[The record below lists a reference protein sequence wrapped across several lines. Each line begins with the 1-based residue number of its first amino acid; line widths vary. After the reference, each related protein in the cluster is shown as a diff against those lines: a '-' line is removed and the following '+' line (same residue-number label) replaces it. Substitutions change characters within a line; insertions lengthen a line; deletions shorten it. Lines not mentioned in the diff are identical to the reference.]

1 MRNYEGVRNSQTREL
16 VLGSFFILLGL
27 VIPFIF
33 HSTGLLGTVFLP
45 MHFPIL
51 IAGFYLRPSTALIV
65 GGVTPFLSSLMTG
78 MPALMPMAPIMVFEL
93 AAYGLITSLLSND
106 KKWNTYFVLISAMIG
121 GRIVAG
127 LVVAIMVALFGVQLD
142 PVLFVIGGI
151 VTGLP
156 GIALQLLLIPPFIS
170 RFRRGVEA
178 ND

>member
-1 MRNYEGVRNSQTREL
+1 M
-16 VLGSFFILLGL
+16 
-27 VIPFIF
+27 
-33 HSTGLLGTVFLP
+33 
-45 MHFPIL
+45 
-51 IAGFYLRPSTALIV
+51 
-65 GGVTPFLSSLMTG
+65 
-78 MPALMPMAPIMVFEL
+78 
-93 AAYGLITSLLSND
+93 
-106 KKWNTYFVLISAMIG
+106 
-121 GRIVAG
+121 AG